1 MMKSNQK
8 MQRFVRSLCKESL
21 IKMNLQLFAEEGDG
35 DGTEDEESISF
46 KNQSELDS
54 WFDTKLSKSLETAQA
69 RWQEETDKRIQE
81 AEKKGQMTAEEKAQY
96 ELQQERDQLEAER
109 HSLKREKDE
118 ATTIKRL
125 AQDKLPDSLSGAL
138 KPLYGGEEK
147 QLQEAY
153 QAIAESFREAVESAV
168 NERLA
173 NSAEL
178 PNIGDNLDNSLEK
191 GSLGKRLAQESS
203 LKNTKSKFFKN

>member
-69 RWQEETDKRIQE
+69 RWQEETNKRIQE